1 MSNITGNLSL
11 VRASGG
17 LGNQLFQYAF
27 ATWLRRNSDQE
38 IFIDSIDYDYFRQ
51 TTPRRL
57 DILNIDSVPNFF
69 VNSGS
74 VFHNV
79 FARIPNRRIGKF
91 LYEHETKLR
100 KFRFRQLNLVTQAST
115 VYDQSISPDL
125 NCYFQGSFTSPQYW
139 GVDSTSILAS
149 MKLLLGTHESLGTY
163 PINKS
168 GGILAIHARRGDY
181 VSSRKTNEIHGSYGS
196 EYYLS
201 AINHIRDLN
210 IDFERVIIS
219 SDSPAYSFH
228 LASIL
233 PLKNVGV
240 EVHQNSNAL
249 LTLKLLASSDFF
261 IGSNSTFSWWASHIN
276 GRQVNVFPKKWFRT
290 NTFGFD
296 ANKYFLNK
304 PVLLDS
310 NFEE

>member
-1 MSNITGNLSL
+1 MSL

-27 ATWLRRNSDQE
+27 ADWLRRNSDQE
-38 IFIDSIDYDYFRQ
+38 IFMDSIDYDYFKH

-57 DILNIDSVPNFF
+57 DILNIDSVPNYF

-74 VFHNV
+74 AIHHVL
-79 FARIPNRRIGKF
+79 ARIPNRRIGAF
-91 LYEHETKLR
+91 LYDHEKKLR
-100 KFRFRQLNLVTQAST
+100 KFRFRHLNLVTQDST
-115 VYDQSISPDL
+115 VYDQSISADL

-139 GVDSTSILAS
+139 GLDSTNILAS
-149 MKLLLGTHESLGTY
+149 MKLLLGSHESLSIS
-163 PINKS
+163 PMDNSS
-168 GGILAIHARRGDY
+168 GVLAIHARRGDY

-210 IDFERVIIS
+210 INFERVIIS
-219 SDSPAYSFH
+219 SDSPAYSYH

-233 PLKNVGV
+233 PLKNICV
-240 EVHQNSNAL
+240 EVHQNSDAL
-249 LTLKLLASSDFF
+249 LTLKLLARSNFF

-276 GRQVNVFPKKWFRT
+276 ARQVNVFPKKWFRK

-296 ANKYFLNK
+296 VNRYFLNE
-304 PVLLDS
+304 PVLLDA